1 MTIKV
6 WVIHAKWN
14 VRHYKAAQTARP
26 SDEENTALSYNS
38 QRVPSPIFETDATIS
53 THMDESNFGKK
64 RKNKRKKSNK
74 IKRDAWK
81 TRWSRR
87 SPFTSHQISSYV
99 PPIPAPTR
107 LVLKFLLVKVLDP
120 LLLSPVM
127 DNVYHGHD
135 KLFPHKWFCHGLLLA
150 VMWDSACRLKQP

>member
-1 MTIKV
+1 MQSEMSGITKLHKQ
-6 WVIHAKWN
+6 HAL
-14 VRHYKAAQTARP
+14 
-26 SDEENTALSYNS
+26 SDEENTALNYNS
-38 QRVPSPIFETDATIS
+38 QHVLSPIFETDATIF

-64 RKNKRKKSNK
+64 RKKQKSNK
-74 IKRDAWK
+74 IKRDTRK
-81 TRWSRR
+81 TRWLCR
-87 SPFTSHQISSYV
+87 SPFTSHRISSLV
-99 PPIPAPTR
+99 PPIPAPKR

-135 KLFPHKWFCHGLLLA
+135 KLFPYKWFCHGLLLA